1 MLKHIIAFLFCGLI
15 HCLLGQDVLIY
26 GKVSD
31 YKTGLPLP
39 FAKIQFAK
47 SKNAALADS
56 SGNYRIKYSQRHDY
70 DSIIVSYTGYTIKYQ
85 VISLAQ
91 SSHSVDIEIN
101 IDFQL
106 KSLFMDFKEITIKAP
121 GELPSTILLR
131 KVIANKEKN
140 NRSKLDAYEYD
151 LYNKIQFDLNNI
163 EEDFI
168 AKKPVQKLDLIYD
181 YLDTTEKGNRFL
193 PLILSETVSRF
204 YYRSTPKIRREIIK
218 ATRTT
223 GVENLQVNQFL
234 GDMYLELN
242 IYDNI
247 YTIFGKSFNSPLSN
261 NCQTHYKYYLEDS
274 AFIDNDWCYMLRF
287 VPKRDR
293 DLSFSGNLWIHDTS
307 FAVKRI
313 EANVSPNANL
323 NFVKD
328 FYFRHDFDQVE
339 NTWMLNQERFI
350 ADIKLTK
357 KSKVYGFYARKYSR
371 RSDFKIND
379 RKKAKFYNTDNTV
392 EIMEGAND
400 KTEEEW
406 IGLRHVPLNQQ
417 EKGIGQMIDS
427 LNQTPY
433 FKRLKNLTYLAATG
447 YHPMGIIEIGDLY
460 SIFSV
465 NPVERFRTAVSLR
478 TSNNF
483 SKRIE
488 FGIKGAYGFGDR
500 EFKYGATIRCNMS
513 KKKRNLL
520 TLFYNYDIE
529 QIGVSP
535 YAVSMGNTFATVLST
550 APFDKL
556 TFVKRIGGNIEKDI
570 KKDFV
575 VFVGAE
581 WKEYQPLGIANY
593 LRINPESGQFDT
605 ISKIKTSELTARLR
619 WSRNEEFISGAF
631 DRKSLRSKFPVLS
644 IQGIFGFKGIMGSQY
659 NYQKIEIQLEHKTQL
674 GIFGRFFYGAKTGYI
689 FGNAA
694 YPLLNAHPGNQSLW
708 LMTSAFNKLNFL
720 EFVSDQYMEAF
731 IENHWDGFLFN
742 KIPLIKKLNL
752 RLVSSSKMAYG
763 RLSSRHQSSMIY
775 PSFIRSFNNIP
786 YIESTVGIEN
796 IFKFIRVDLVWRM
809 THNPPGAHPLGV
821 RARLALNF

>member
-1 MLKHIIAFLFCGLI
+1 MLKHITAFLFCGII
-15 HCLLGQDVLIY
+15 HCFCGQDVLIY

-47 SKNAALADS
+47 SKNATLADS
-56 SGNYRIKYSQRHDY
+56 SGNYRILYSHVYDS
-70 DSIIVSYTGYTIKYQ
+70 DSIIASYSGYKRIYQ
-85 VISLAQ
+85 PIALPQ
-91 SSHSVDIEIN
+91 LSHPADIEIN
-101 IDFQL
+101 IDLQL
-106 KSLFMDFKEITIKAP
+106 KSLFMDFNEITIKAP
-121 GELPSTILLR
+121 GELPSTILIR

-140 NRSKLDAYEYD
+140 NRSKLEAYEYN
-151 LYNKIQFDLNNI
+151 LYNKIQFDLNNL
-163 EEDFI
+163 EESFMS
-168 AKKPVQKLDLIYD
+168 KKPIQKLDLIYD
-181 YLDTTEKGNRFL
+181 YLDTTEEGNRFL

-204 YYRSTPKIRREIIK
+204 YFKSKPKTRREIIK

-247 YTIFGKSFNSPLSN
+247 YTIFGKSFNSPLSK

-274 AFIDNDWCYMLRF
+274 AFIDKNWCYMLRF
-287 VPKRDR
+287 VPKRER

-313 EANVSPNANL
+313 EANVSPYANL

-328 FYFRHDFDQVE
+328 FYFRHDFDKVE
-339 NTWMLNQERFI
+339 DVWMLKQERFI

-357 KSKVYGFYARKYSR
+357 RSKVYGFYARKFSN
-371 RSDFKIND
+371 RSDFKINGP
-379 RKKAKFYNTDNTV
+379 KKSKFYNTDNTV

-400 KTEEEW
+400 KTKEEW
-406 IGLRHVPLNQQ
+406 TDLRDVPLNQQ

-447 YHPMGIIEIGDLY
+447 YHPMGLIEIGDLY

-465 NPVERFRTAVSLR
+465 NPVERFRTALSFR
-478 TSNNF
+478 TSNKF
-483 SKRIE
+483 SKKIE
-488 FGIKGAYGFGDR
+488 LGVRGAYGFGDR
-500 EFKYGATIRCNMS
+500 EFKYGGTVRCHLS
-513 KKKRNLL
+513 KRKRSLL

-529 QIGVSP
+529 QIGISP
-535 YAVSMGNTFATVLST
+535 YAVSMGNTFATVLNT

-556 TFVKRIGGNIEKDI
+556 TFVKRFGGNLEKDI

-575 VFVGAE
+575 AFVGAE

-593 LRINPESGQFDT
+593 LRMNPESGEFDT
-605 ISKIKTSELTARLR
+605 ISNIKTSELTARLR

-631 DRKSLRSKFPVLS
+631 DRTSLRSKFPILS
-644 IQGIFGFKGIMGSQY
+644 IQGVFGFKGILGSQY

-674 GIFGRFFYGAKTGYI
+674 GILGRFFYGAKTGYI

-720 EFVSDQYMEAF
+720 EFVSDQYVEAF

-809 THNPPGAHPLGV
+809 THNDPETNPLGV